1 MSKLM
6 SSRTRTLDTS
16 AFIFYGVLTIGSI
29 VMVTPFVWML
39 LSSFKKLSEIVRIP
53 PTFFPHEFVLANYT
67 RVMNMIPIWRY
78 FLNSIVVGVVV
89 TSIVLFSSS
98 WAGYVFSK
106 LEFKGKEIIFYS
118 IISTMMIP
126 FFVLLIPLYLM
137 MIRVGWLD
145 SYFGLILPQ
154 SVMPFGIFLMR
165 QFMHEIPTSLI
176 DSAKI
181 DGASEVKI
189 YYSIILPLTKPALS
203 ALGIFA
209 FMWNWDSFLWP
220 LVLISKVE
228 MRTLP
233 LGIAQLSFWVG
244 KSYDLV
250 LAASVMAA
258 IPVIIVF
265 LFFQKNFI
273 KGIALSGLKG

>member
-1 MSKLM
+1 M
-6 SSRTRTLDTS
+6 SSRTRTLDTRDL
-16 AFIFYGVLTIGSI
+16 IFYGVLTIGSI
-29 VMVTPFVWML
+29 VMMTPFVWMI
-39 LSSFKKLSEIVRIP
+39 LSSFKKLSEIIRIP
-53 PTFFPHEFVLANYT
+53 PTFFPHEFVLTNYP

-78 FLNSIVVGVVV
+78 FLNSILVAVVV
-89 TSIVLFSSS
+89 TFIVLLTSS

-118 IISTMMIP
+118 ILSTMMIP
-126 FFVLLIPLYLM
+126 FFVLLLPLYLM
-137 MIRVGWLD
+137 MIRLRWLD

-154 SVMPFGIFLMR
+154 SVSVFGIFLMR

-176 DSAKI
+176 NAAKI
-181 DGASEVKI
+181 DGASEVRI

-203 ALGIFA
+203 ALGIFT

-220 LVLISKVE
+220 LVIISKVE

-250 LAASVMAA
+250 LAASVMAV
-258 IPVIIVF
+258 IPLIIVF

-273 KGIALSGLKG
+273 KGITLSGLKG